1 MSSTNESLLD
11 QSAVL
16 FDVIDGLLNSGDL
29 FSFFVWDFALEFFFQ
44 RHNEF
49 DGVKRV
55 GAQIIYERCVIGDI
69 FFNAQL
75 LCNNFFYSLFN
86 ITHNYY
92 PQAK

>member
-1 MSSTNESLLD
+1 MRRMSSTKESL
-11 QSAVL
+11 SGVL
-16 FDVIDGLLNSGDL
+16 FDVVDCLLNGSDF
-29 FSFFVWDFALEFFFQ
+29 FSFFVRNFALEFFFK

-49 DGVKRV
+49 NGVQRI
-55 GAQIIYERCVIGDI
+55 GAQIIYERGVIGDI

-75 LCNNFFYSLFN
+75 LRNNFFYSLFN